1 MLSAPVEGRLLL
13 DEQPVA
19 GKKVF
24 RRLNYGDE
32 YIDEVTTSSDGR
44 FSFPKKVIK
53 TSKPSNMLTTNLLYN
68 TYLHI
73 R

>member
-1 MLSAPVEGRLLL
+1 MLSAPVEGRLLF

-44 FSFPKKVIK
+44 FSFPKKL
-53 TSKPSNMLTTNLLYN
+53 SKHQSHQTCSTTNLLYN
-68 TYLHI
+68 TYTH
-73 R
+73 